1 MLSQGC
7 DRYFFIIQ
15 KIILQNLS
23 FRVECYYRYT
33 KGDVY
38 IMGRGHILYCLY
50 ISMVIFVLCI

>member
-38 IMGRGHILYCLY
+38 IMGRGIFY
-50 ISMVIFVLCI
+50 IVYIYL